1 MSPRVLLFTGKGGVG
16 KTTAA
21 AATATLAARRGLKTL
36 VVSTDTAHSLADA
49 LAAAPGE
56 VAPGLH
62 LHQVDTQRS
71 LERHWGELRDY
82 ARGLFVELGL
92 DEITSEEITVLPGA
106 EEVIALLEL
115 REHAQSG
122 AWDVIVVDC
131 APTAE
136 TLRLLALPE
145 ALDWH
150 VGRLMPM
157 GRRIMR
163 LVSPFVR
170 GVAHVSTPGEEVMSA
185 GERLHRA
192 LLEVRELLTGDHA
205 SVRLVLTP
213 ESVVLAEARRTL
225 TSLNLYGY
233 RVDAVIANRVFPA
246 GGADEWR
253 TQWVGAQSRLLA
265 EAEESFAPLPVH
277 VVPYLPAE
285 PVGADAL
292 VGVGEALYGA
302 ADPFAPPSVRPPLR
316 LSADEL
322 ALDLPGADRAD
333 VDLARKGDELI
344 VTAGPYRRV
353 LALPVALARRE
364 VAGAVLRDG
373 VLRVRFTSGDET
385 GTTHETDDQPTRS
398 AAT

>member
-1 MSPRVLLFTGKGGVG
+1 MRVLLFTGKGGVG
-16 KTTAA
+16 KTTVA

-49 LAAAPGE
+49 LGVSVDDRPVE
-56 VAPGLH
+56 IEPGLH

-71 LERHWGELRDY
+71 LERHWGELQDY
-82 ARGLFVELGL
+82 ARGLFAELGL

-115 REHAQSG
+115 REQARSG
-122 AWDVIVVDC
+122 RWDVIVVDC

-150 VGRLMPM
+150 VSRLLPVGRRLMK
-157 GRRIMR
+157 I
-163 LVSPFVR
+163 VSPLVR
-170 GVAHVSTPGEEVMSA
+170 SVAHVSTPGEEVMSA
-185 GERLHRA
+185 GERFHRG
-192 LLEVRELLTGDHA
+192 LMEVRELLTGDSA

-233 RVDAVIANRVFPA
+233 RVDAVIANRVFPSE
-246 GGADEWR
+246 GADEWR
-253 TQWVGAQSRLLA
+253 AQWVEAQGRLLA

-277 VVPYLPAE
+277 VVPYLRGE
-285 PVGADAL
+285 PVGVDAL
-292 VGVGEALYGA
+292 AAVGESLYGDG
-302 ADPFAPPSVRPPLR
+302 DPFAKPSVEAPLTFDR
-316 LSADEL
+316 HEL
-322 ALDLPGADRAD
+322 TLALPGADKDD

-344 VTAGPYRRV
+344 VTAGPYRRI
-353 LALPVALARRE
+353 LALPAALARRKIS
-364 VAGAVLRDG
+364 GAVLRDG
-373 VLRVRFTSGDET
+373 RLRVRFVAG
-385 GTTHETDDQPTRS
+385 GRDD
-398 AAT
+398 

>member
-1 MSPRVLLFTGKGGVG
+1 MNPRVLLFTGKGGVG

-21 AATATLAARRGLKTL
+21 AATATLAASRGLKTL

-49 LAAAPGE
+49 LGVEPGE

-62 LHQVDTQRS
+62 LHQVDTQKT
-71 LERHWGELRDY
+71 LERHWGELQQY
-82 ARGLFVELGL
+82 AKGLLAELGL
-92 DEITSEEITVLPGA
+92 DEVTSEEITILPGA

-115 REHAQSG
+115 REHAQAGS
-122 AWDVIVVDC
+122 WDVIVVDC

-150 VGRLMPM
+150 MTRLMPV
-157 GRRIMR
+157 GRKIMK

-170 GVAHVSTPGEEVMSA
+170 SVARVTAPGEEVMSA
-185 GERLHRA
+185 GERFHRG
-192 LLEVRELLTGDHA
+192 LLEVRELLTGEHA

-233 RVDAVIANRVFPA
+233 RVDAVIANRVFP
-246 GGADEWR
+246 GEGADEWR
-253 TQWVGAQSRLLA
+253 AQWVAAQSRLLA

-277 VVPYLPAE
+277 IVPYLPAE
-285 PVGADAL
+285 PVGKDAL
-292 VGVGEALYGA
+292 AAVGEALYGDT
-302 ADPFAPPSVRPPLR
+302 DPFAAPTVEPPLR

-322 ALDLPGADRAD
+322 TLDLPGADRSE

-344 VTAGPYRRV
+344 VTAGPYRRII
-353 LALPVALARRE
+353 ALPAALARRKTN
-364 VAGAVLRDG
+364 GAALRDG
-373 VLRVRFTSGDET
+373 VLRVRFSSG
-385 GTTHETDDQPTRS
+385 GPDD
-398 AAT
+398 

>member
-1 MSPRVLLFTGKGGVG
+1 MNPRVLLFTGKGGVG

-21 AATATLAARRGLKTL
+21 AATATLAASRGMKTL

-49 LAAAPGE
+49 LAVEPGE

-62 LHQVDTQRS
+62 LHQVDTQRT
-71 LERHWGELRDY
+71 LERHWGELQDY
-82 ARGLFVELGL
+82 ARGVLSELGL
-92 DEITSEEITVLPGA
+92 DEVTSEEITVLPGA

-115 REHAQSG
+115 REHARSG
-122 AWDVIVVDC
+122 RWDVIVVDC

-150 VGRLMPM
+150 VNRLLPI
-157 GRRIMR
+157 GRRLVR
-163 LVSPFVR
+163 LVAPFVR
-170 GVAHVSTPGEEVMSA
+170 GVARVSAPGEEVMNA
-185 GERLHRA
+185 GERFHRG
-192 LLEVRELLTGDHA
+192 LMEVRELLTGDQA

-233 RVDAVIANRVFPA
+233 RVDGVIANRVFPP

-253 TQWVGAQSRLLA
+253 AQWVAAQTRLLT
-265 EAEESFAPLPVH
+265 EAEQSFAPLPVH

-285 PVGADAL
+285 PVGRQAL
-292 VGVGEALYGA
+292 TEVGARLYGES
-302 ADPFAPPSVRPPLR
+302 DPFAPPASPPPLR
-316 LSADEL
+316 MSADEL
-322 ALDLPGADRAD
+322 TLDLPGADRAD

-344 VTAGPYRRV
+344 VTAGPYRRI
-353 LALPVALARRE
+353 LALPVALARRKIS
-364 VAGAVLRDG
+364 GAALRDG
-373 VLRVRFTSGDET
+373 VLRVAFSPGSESG
-385 GTTHETDDQPTRS
+385 S
-398 AAT
+398 